1 MWLSSPAVSL
11 RLRKLTGGWPE
22 RASPLAGREGRVLV
36 SSVVRDVPSSGRR
49 PVSGQQAFSHVTELE
64 TEMVVRSVTL
74 SWLLFVLEVNV
85 PREASLSRT
94 LVAVA
99 EPEFYEFMVWVV
111 TPLSPRQHRVP
122 DLCD

>member
-1 MWLSSPAVSL
+1 
-11 RLRKLTGGWPE
+11 
-22 RASPLAGREGRVLV
+22 
-36 SSVVRDVPSSGRR
+36 
-49 PVSGQQAFSHVTELE
+49 
-64 TEMVVRSVTL
+64 MVVRSVTL
-74 SWLLFVLEVNV
+74 SWVLFVLEVNV